1 MIDVLQSFKPLNT
14 GNLVSMN
21 KKALFHLSFFALI
34 AACDQEGCERWKQVS
49 NKVKDTD
56 SDGWMDEATNQK
68 IDFFI
73 DAINF
78 SVTPGSFTLIVDD
91 KMVAL
96 DGNNKPANFP
106 LTSRCAGQWHV
117 GNLLSY
123 SARVKFFT
131 NGDTE
136 IATVREFPFQN
147 RDSTYQISFSLGGN
161 SVAFVYRTAVSSFA
175 DPLPTDASA
184 DADDDGIT
192 DREEAELARG
202 NYRLGDPYR
211 KDIVVCT
218 GYTSPKWA
226 LTKKTIERITTVFLS
241 RNFNM
246 LLADEQSDLP
256 GLTPGQILFEGN
268 DGSLVIPAENRGVQ
282 LNEVP
287 PIRARH
293 IPTTLDAFTHMLVAA
308 DNTNTESAS
317 FGIASLPGRNLV
329 IRSHL
334 FLLGPDPFGLEYQ
347 AKDAMHELGHN
358 FGLCH
363 PNQSDENC
371 PTGAIPIQE
380 RNGAASCMGSPADDG
395 GLFNNG
401 IPNLIAINNAFS
413 RPLDYSPTQWIN
425 IDVASSRNR

>member
-1 MIDVLQSFKPLNT
+1 MKTQ
-14 GNLVSMN
+14 
-21 KKALFHLSFFALI
+21 ALFYAALLLHLML
-34 AACDQEGCERWKQVS
+34 ACNQEGCQKWQQVAG
-49 NKVKDTD
+49 KVKDSD
-56 SDGWMDEATNQK
+56 ADGWMDDATNQK
-68 IDFFI
+68 ISFFI
-73 DAINF
+73 DAIDF
-78 SVTPGSFTLIVDD
+78 DIAPGPITLIVDD
-91 KMVAL
+91 QMVAL
-96 DGNNKPANFP
+96 NGNDPPANFP

-117 GNLLSY
+117 GNLLNY

-131 NGDTE
+131 NGNTE
-136 IATVREFPFQN
+136 TATVRQFPFHNQ
-147 RDSTYQISFSLGGN
+147 DSTYQISFNLGGNN
-161 SVAFVYRTAVSSFA
+161 SVAFLYRTAVSSFA
-175 DPLPTDASA
+175 DPSPADAHA
-184 DADDDGIT
+184 DADDDGVT

-202 NYRLGDPYR
+202 NFRLGDPFR
-211 KDIVVCT
+211 KDILVCV
-218 GYTSPKWA
+218 GYTAPKWA

-241 RNFNM
+241 RNFNI

-256 GLTPGQILFEGN
+256 GLTPGQIVFEDSG
-268 DGSLVIPAENRGVQ
+268 GGLVIPAENRGVQ

-287 PIRARH
+287 PVRARH

-308 DNTNTESAS
+308 DNTNTESAA

-371 PTGAIPIQE
+371 PTGAIPVEE

-401 IPNLIAINNAFS
+401 IPNLTAINNAFN